1 MAARRWLQ
9 GGSMRKERLIVP
21 TLAIIAVVWM
31 AAQLLSSVLFE
42 RSLRQALED
51 LEARGEWRVNR
62 TESHQ
67 GWLSSQGRVILS
79 PLLGRP
85 WRLELT
91 YSARHGILSTDVE
104 GTVLPR
110 LDTVLQQ
117 AVGEVTAP
125 SVPRWQGRYHTLSG
139 HSELRLALAP
149 FVIQQNGR
157 DLAVRGGRLRLE
169 GVFGDWR
176 LRALFDQLTLTDGMA
191 QLAIGPTVLESRYT
205 YIDDAYHFAQ
215 RDHLH
220 IETLTLSYPSYDIQF
235 SPLDLNSHMV
245 LDESELR
252 IKGELE
258 VGDVMVPSQAPDMP
272 LLNGRIEMELSRL
285 NADAVRHL
293 IRRLRQEAAWGDASL
308 PMAEGLLARLE
319 PDLRKVLS
327 DSPRLDVMTIA
338 IDSPL
343 LGIRLDADGALFFDA
358 RQLDELSVV
367 NLDKKKEQAKWLE
380 RIDGDFTW
388 HDAPTVAALWLGL
401 PLGTRELQFDVV
413 RGVWRI
419 NGRPMPELW
428 PQ

>member
-1 MAARRWLQ
+1 
-9 GGSMRKERLIVP
+9 MRKERLIVP
-21 TLAIIAVVWM
+21 TLAIIAIVWA

-62 TESHQ
+62 TENHQ
-67 GWLSSQGRVILS
+67 GWLSSQGRLILS

-139 HSELRLALAP
+139 HSEVRLALAP

-157 DLAVRGGRLRLE
+157 ELAVRGGRLRLE

-176 LRALFDQLTLTDGMA
+176 LRALFDQLTLMDGMA
-191 QLAIGPTVLESRYT
+191 QLALGPTELESRYT
-205 YIDDAYHFAQ
+205 YIDDAYNFAQ

-220 IETLTLSYPSYDIQF
+220 IETLTLSYPSYDIQL

-252 IKGELE
+252 IKGDVEI
-258 VGDVMVPSQAPDMP
+258 GDVMVPSEAPDMP
-272 LLNGRIEMELSRL
+272 LLNGRIALELSRL
-285 NADAVRHL
+285 NADAVRNV

-319 PDLRKVLS
+319 PELRKVLS
-327 DSPRLDVMTIA
+327 DSPRLDVTTVA

-367 NLDKKKEQAKWLE
+367 NLDKEKEQAKWLE

-413 RGVWRI
+413 RGVWRV

>member
-1 MAARRWLQ
+1 
-9 GGSMRKERLIVP
+9 MRKERLIAP
-21 TLAIIAVVWM
+21 TLAIIAVVWV
-31 AAQLLSSVLFE
+31 AAQFLSSVLFE
-42 RSLRQALED
+42 RSLNQALED

-62 TESHQ
+62 TESRQ
-67 GWLSSQGRVILS
+67 GWLSSQGRLILS

-117 AVGEVTAP
+117 AVGAVSAP

-157 DLAVRGGRLRLE
+157 ELAVRGGRLSMD
-169 GVFGDWR
+169 GGFGDWR
-176 LRALFDQLTLTDGMA
+176 LRALFDQLTLTDGKA
-191 QLAIGPTVLESRYT
+191 QLALGPSVLESRYT
-205 YIDDAYHFAQ
+205 YIDGAYHFAQ

-220 IETLTLSYPSYDIQF
+220 IETLTLSYPSYDIQL

-252 IKGELE
+252 IKGDVEI
-258 VGDVMVPSQAPDMP
+258 GDVMVPSKAPDMP

-285 NADAVRHL
+285 NADAVRHV
-293 IRRLRQEAAWGDASL
+293 IRRFRQEAAWGDASL
-308 PMAEGLLARLE
+308 PMAEGVLVRLE
-319 PDLRKVLS
+319 PELRKVLS
-327 DSPRLDVMTIA
+327 DSPRLDVRTVA

-367 NLDKKKEQAKWLE
+367 NLDKEKEQAKWLE

-388 HDAPTVAALWLGL
+388 HEAPTVAALWLGL

-413 RGVWRI
+413 RGVWRV

>member
-1 MAARRWLQ
+1 
-9 GGSMRKERLIVP
+9 MRKERLIVP
-21 TLAIIAVVWM
+21 TLAIIAVIWM

-62 TESHQ
+62 TESRQ
-67 GWLSSQGRVILS
+67 GWLSSQGRLILS

-91 YSARHGILSTDVE
+91 YRARHGILSTDVE

-139 HSELRLALAP
+139 RSEFRLSLAP

-157 DLAVRGGRLRLE
+157 ELAVRGGRLRLE

-176 LRALFDQLTLTDGMA
+176 LRALLDQLILTDGMA
-191 QLAIGPTVLESRYT
+191 QLALGPTELESRYT
-205 YIDDAYHFAQ
+205 YTDGAYHFAQ
-215 RDHLH
+215 RDQLH
-220 IETLTLSYPSYDIQF
+220 IEMLTLSYPSYDIQL
-235 SPLDLNSHMV
+235 SPLVLNSHMV

-252 IKGELE
+252 IKSDLE
-258 VGDVMVPSQAPDMP
+258 VGDVMVPSEAPDTP
-272 LLNGRIEMELSRL
+272 LLNGRVEMELSRI
-285 NADAVRHL
+285 NADAVRHV
-293 IRRLRQEAAWGDASL
+293 IRRLRQEAAWGDDSL
-308 PMAEGLLARLE
+308 PMAEGLIARLE
-319 PDLRKVLS
+319 PDLLKMLS
-327 DSPRLDVMTIA
+327 DSPRLDVPTIA
-338 IDSPL
+338 INSPL
-343 LGIRLDADGALFFDA
+343 LGIQIDADGALFFDA
-358 RQLDELSVV
+358 RKLDELSVV
-367 NLDKKKEQAKWLE
+367 NLDDEKEQAKWFE
-380 RIDGDFTW
+380 RVDGDFTW

-413 RGVWRI
+413 RGVWRV
-419 NGRPMPELW
+419 NGRPMPALW
-428 PQ
+428 SQ

>member
-1 MAARRWLQ
+1 
-9 GGSMRKERLIVP
+9 MRKERLIVP
-21 TLAIIAVVWM
+21 TLAIIAVVWV

-51 LEARGEWRVNR
+51 LEARGEWRVTR
-62 TESHQ
+62 TESRQ
-67 GWLSSQGRVILS
+67 GWLSSQGRLILS

-91 YSARHGILSTDVE
+91 YRARHGILSTDIE

-125 SVPRWQGRYHTLSG
+125 SVPRWQGRYHSLSG
-139 HSELRLALAP
+139 RSELRLALAP

-157 DLAVRGGRLRLE
+157 ELAVRGARLRLE

-176 LRALFDQLTLTDGMA
+176 LRALLDQLTLTDGMA
-191 QLAIGPTVLESRYT
+191 QLALGPTVLESRYT

-220 IETLTLSYPSYDIQF
+220 IETLTLSYPSYDIQL

-245 LDESELR
+245 LDEVELR
-252 IKGELE
+252 IKGDLE
-258 VGDVMVPSQAPDMP
+258 VGDVMVPSEAPDTP

-285 NADAVRHL
+285 NADAVRHA
-293 IRRLRQEAAWGDASL
+293 IRLLRQEAAWGDASL
-308 PMAEGLLARLE
+308 PMAEGLMARLE
-319 PDLRKVLS
+319 PDLRKILS
-327 DSPRLDVMTIA
+327 DSPRLDVMSVA

-367 NLDKKKEQAKWLE
+367 NLDEEKEQAKWLE

-388 HDAPTVAALWLGL
+388 REAPTVAALWLGL

-413 RGVWRI
+413 RGVWRV

>member
-1 MAARRWLQ
+1 
-9 GGSMRKERLIVP
+9 MRKERLIVP

-51 LEARGEWRVNR
+51 LEARGEWRVHR
-62 TESHQ
+62 TESSQ
-67 GWLSSQGRVILS
+67 GWLSSQGRLILS

-91 YSARHGILSTDVE
+91 YNARHGILSTDVE

-110 LDTVLQQ
+110 LDTILQR

-139 HSELRLALAP
+139 RSELRLALAP

-157 DLAVRGGRLRLE
+157 ELAVRGGRMRLE

-176 LRALFDQLTLTDGMA
+176 LRALLNQLTLSDGMA
-191 QLAIGPTVLESRYT
+191 QLSLGPTVLESRYT

-220 IETLTLSYPSYDIQF
+220 IETLQLSYPSYDMQL
-235 SPLDLNSHMV
+235 SPLDLHSFMV
-245 LDESELR
+245 LDENELR
-252 IKGELE
+252 LKGELT
-258 VGDVMVPSQAPDMP
+258 VGDVMVPSEAPDTP

-285 NADAVRHL
+285 NADAVRHV
-293 IRRLRQEAAWGDASL
+293 ISRLRQEAAWGDASL
-308 PMAEGLLARLE
+308 PVAEGLLARLE
-319 PDLRKVLS
+319 PDLRKILS
-327 DSPRLDVMTIA
+327 DSPRLDVMTVDIE
-338 IDSPL
+338 SPL

-358 RQLDELSVV
+358 RRLDELSVV
-367 NLDKKKEQAKWLE
+367 SLGQAKERAKWFE

-388 HDAPTVAALWLGL
+388 HEAPTVAALWLGL

-413 RGVWRI
+413 RGIWRV

-428 PQ
+428 P

>member
-1 MAARRWLQ
+1 
-9 GGSMRKERLIVP
+9 MRKERLIVP
-21 TLAIIAVVWM
+21 TLAIIAVVWV

-51 LEARGEWRVNR
+51 LEARGEWRVTR
-62 TESHQ
+62 TESRQ
-67 GWLSSQGRVILS
+67 GWLSSQGRLILS

-91 YSARHGILSTDVE
+91 YRARHGILSTDIE

-125 SVPRWQGRYHTLSG
+125 SVPRWQGRYHSLSG
-139 HSELRLALAP
+139 RSELRLALAP

-157 DLAVRGGRLRLE
+157 ELAVRGARLRLE

-176 LRALFDQLTLTDGMA
+176 LRALLDQLTLTDGMA
-191 QLAIGPTVLESRYT
+191 QLALGPTVLESRYT

-220 IETLTLSYPSYDIQF
+220 IETLTLSYPSYDIQL

-245 LDESELR
+245 LDEVELR
-252 IKGELE
+252 IKGDLE
-258 VGDVMVPSQAPDMP
+258 VGDVIVPSEAPDTP

-285 NADAVRHL
+285 SADAVRHA
-293 IRRLRQEAAWGDASL
+293 IRLLRQEAAWGDASL
-308 PMAEGLLARLE
+308 PMAEGLMARLE
-319 PDLRKVLS
+319 PDLRKILS
-327 DSPRLDVMTIA
+327 DSPRLDVMSVA

-367 NLDKKKEQAKWLE
+367 NLDEEKEQAKWLE

-388 HDAPTVAALWLGL
+388 REAPTVAALWLGL

-413 RGVWRI
+413 RGVWRV

>member
-1 MAARRWLQ
+1 MA
-9 GGSMRKERLIVP
+9 V
-21 TLAIIAVVWM
+21 
-31 AAQLLSSVLFE
+31 QLLSSVLFE

-62 TESHQ
+62 TESRQ
-67 GWLSSQGRVILS
+67 GWLSSQGRLILS
-79 PLLGRP
+79 PLLSRP

-91 YSARHGILSTDVE
+91 YNARHGILSTDVE

-139 HSELRLALAP
+139 HTDLRLALAP

-157 DLAVRGGRLRLE
+157 ELAVRGGRLRLE

-176 LRALFDQLTLTDGMA
+176 LRALFDQLTLIDGMA
-191 QLAIGPTVLESRYT
+191 QLELGATVLESRYT
-205 YIDDAYHFAQ
+205 YTEGAYHFAQ

-220 IETLTLSYPSYDIQF
+220 IDMLTLSYPFYDIQL

-245 LDESELR
+245 LDERELS
-252 IKGELE
+252 IKGDLE
-258 VGDVMVPSQAPDMP
+258 VGDVMVPSEAPDMP
-272 LLNGRIEMELSRL
+272 LLSGRIGMELSRL
-285 NADAVRHL
+285 NADAVRHM

-319 PDLRKVLS
+319 PDLRKMLS
-327 DSPRLDVMTIA
+327 DSPRLDVMNVA
-338 IDSPL
+338 IESPL

-367 NLDKKKEQAKWLE
+367 NLDQEKEQAKWLE

-388 HDAPTVAALWLGL
+388 HEAPTVAALWLGL

-413 RGVWRI
+413 RGVWRV

-428 PQ
+428 PE

>member
-1 MAARRWLQ
+1 
-9 GGSMRKERLIVP
+9 MRKERLIVP
-21 TLAIIAVVWM
+21 TLAIIAVIWV

-51 LEARGEWRVNR
+51 LEARGEWRVTR
-62 TESHQ
+62 TESRQ
-67 GWLSSQGRVILS
+67 GWLSSQGRLILS

-91 YSARHGILSTDVE
+91 YRARHGILSTDIE

-125 SVPRWQGRYHTLSG
+125 SVPRWQGRYHSLSG
-139 HSELRLALAP
+139 RSELRLALAP

-157 DLAVRGGRLRLE
+157 ELAVRGARLRLE

-176 LRALFDQLTLTDGMA
+176 LRALLDQLTLTDGLA
-191 QLAIGPTVLESRYT
+191 QLALGPTVLESRYT

-220 IETLTLSYPSYDIQF
+220 IETLTLSYPSYDIQL

-245 LDESELR
+245 LDEVELR
-252 IKGELE
+252 IKGDLE
-258 VGDVMVPSQAPDMP
+258 VGDVIVPSEAPDTP

-285 NADAVRHL
+285 NADAVRHA
-293 IRRLRQEAAWGDASL
+293 IRLLRQEAAWGDASL
-308 PMAEGLLARLE
+308 PMAEGLMARLE
-319 PDLRKVLS
+319 PDLRKILS
-327 DSPRLDVMTIA
+327 DSPRLDVMSVA

-367 NLDKKKEQAKWLE
+367 NLDEEKEQAKWLE

-388 HDAPTVAALWLGL
+388 REAPTVAALWLGL

-413 RGVWRI
+413 RGVWRV

>member
-1 MAARRWLQ
+1 
-9 GGSMRKERLIVP
+9 MRKERLIVP

-220 IETLTLSYPSYDIQF
+220 IETLTLSYPSYDIQL
-235 SPLDLNSHMV
+235 SPFDLNSHMV

-285 NADAVRHL
+285 NADAVRQV

-327 DSPRLDVMTIA
+327 DSPRLDVTTVA

-367 NLDKKKEQAKWLE
+367 NIDKKKEQAKWLE

>member
-1 MAARRWLQ
+1 
-9 GGSMRKERLIVP
+9 MRKERLIVP
-21 TLAIIAVVWM
+21 TLAIIAIVWA

-62 TESHQ
+62 TENHQ

-157 DLAVRGGRLRLE
+157 ELAVRGGRLRLE

-176 LRALFDQLTLTDGMA
+176 LRALFDQLTLMDGMA
-191 QLAIGPTVLESRYT
+191 QLALGPTELESRYT
-205 YIDDAYHFAQ
+205 YTDGAYHFAQ

-220 IETLTLSYPSYDIQF
+220 IETLMLSYPSYDIQL
-235 SPLDLNSHMV
+235 SPLDLKSHMV

-252 IKGELE
+252 IKGDVEI
-258 VGDVMVPSQAPDMP
+258 GDVMVPSEAPDMP
-272 LLNGRIEMELSRL
+272 LLNGRIALELSRL
-285 NADAVRHL
+285 NADAVRNV

-327 DSPRLDVMTIA
+327 DSPRLDVMTVA

-367 NLDKKKEQAKWLE
+367 YLDNEKEQAKWLE

-413 RGVWRI
+413 RGVWRV

>member
-1 MAARRWLQ
+1 
-9 GGSMRKERLIVP
+9 MRKERLIVP
-21 TLAIIAVVWM
+21 TLAIIAVIWV

-51 LEARGEWRVNR
+51 LEARGEWRVTR
-62 TESHQ
+62 TESRQ
-67 GWLSSQGRVILS
+67 GWLSSQGRLILS

-91 YSARHGILSTDVE
+91 YRARHGILSTDIE

-125 SVPRWQGRYHTLSG
+125 SVPRWQGRYHSLSG
-139 HSELRLALAP
+139 RSELRLALAP

-157 DLAVRGGRLRLE
+157 ELAVRGARLRLE

-176 LRALFDQLTLTDGMA
+176 LRALLDQLTLTDGMA
-191 QLAIGPTVLESRYT
+191 QLALGPTVLESRYT

-220 IETLTLSYPSYDIQF
+220 IETLTLSYPSYDIQL

-245 LDESELR
+245 LDEVELR
-252 IKGELE
+252 IKGDLE
-258 VGDVMVPSQAPDMP
+258 VGDVIVPSEAPDTP

-285 NADAVRHL
+285 NADAVRHA
-293 IRRLRQEAAWGDASL
+293 IRLLRQEAAWGDASL
-308 PMAEGLLARLE
+308 PMAEGLMARLE
-319 PDLRKVLS
+319 PDLRKILS
-327 DSPRLDVMTIA
+327 DSPRLDVMSVA

-367 NLDKKKEQAKWLE
+367 NLDEEKEQAKWLE

-388 HDAPTVAALWLGL
+388 REAPTVAALWLGL

-413 RGVWRI
+413 RGVWRV

>member
-1 MAARRWLQ
+1 
-9 GGSMRKERLIVP
+9 MRKERLIVP
-21 TLAIIAVVWM
+21 TLAIIAIVWA

-62 TESHQ
+62 TENHQ
-67 GWLSSQGRVILS
+67 GWLSSQGRLILS

-139 HSELRLALAP
+139 HSEVRLALAP

-157 DLAVRGGRLRLE
+157 ELAVRGGRLRLE

-176 LRALFDQLTLTDGMA
+176 LRALFDQLTLMDGMA
-191 QLAIGPTVLESRYT
+191 QLALGPTELESRYT
-205 YIDDAYHFAQ
+205 YIDDAYNFAQ

-220 IETLTLSYPSYDIQF
+220 IETLTLSYPSYDILL

-252 IKGELE
+252 IKGDVEI
-258 VGDVMVPSQAPDMP
+258 GDVMVPSEAPDMP
-272 LLNGRIEMELSRL
+272 LLNGRIALELSRL
-285 NADAVRHL
+285 NADAVRNV

-327 DSPRLDVMTIA
+327 DSPRLDVTTVA

-367 NLDKKKEQAKWLE
+367 NLDKEKEQAKWLE

-413 RGVWRI
+413 RGVWRV

>member
-1 MAARRWLQ
+1 
-9 GGSMRKERLIVP
+9 MRKERLIVP
-21 TLAIIAVVWM
+21 ILAIIAVAWM
-31 AAQLLSSVLFE
+31 ALQLLSSVLFE

-62 TESHQ
+62 TESRQ
-67 GWLSSQGRVILS
+67 GWLSSQGRLILS
-79 PLLGRP
+79 PLLSRP

-91 YSARHGILSTDVE
+91 YNARHGILSTDVE

-139 HSELRLALAP
+139 HTDLRLALAP

-157 DLAVRGGRLRLE
+157 ELAVRGGRLRLE

-191 QLAIGPTVLESRYT
+191 QLELGNTVLESRYT
-205 YIDDAYHFAQ
+205 YTEGAYHFAQ

-220 IETLTLSYPSYDIQF
+220 IDMLTLSYPSYDIQL

-245 LDESELR
+245 LDERELS
-252 IKGELE
+252 IKGDLE
-258 VGDVMVPSQAPDMP
+258 VGDVMVPSEAPDMP
-272 LLNGRIEMELSRL
+272 LLSGRIEMELSRL
-285 NADAVRHL
+285 NADAVRHM

-319 PDLRKVLS
+319 PDLRKILS
-327 DSPRLDVMTIA
+327 DSPRLDVMTVA
-338 IDSPL
+338 IESPL

-367 NLDKKKEQAKWLE
+367 NLDQKKEQAKWLE

-388 HDAPTVAALWLGL
+388 HEAPTVAALWLGL

-419 NGRPMPELW
+419 NGRPMPKLW
-428 PQ
+428 PE

>member
-1 MAARRWLQ
+1 
-9 GGSMRKERLIVP
+9 MRKERLIVP

-62 TESHQ
+62 TESSQ
-67 GWLSSQGRVILS
+67 GWLSSQGRLILS

-91 YSARHGILSTDVE
+91 YNARHGILSTDVE

-110 LDTVLQQ
+110 LDTILQR

-139 HSELRLALAP
+139 RSELRLALAP

-157 DLAVRGGRLRLE
+157 ELAVRGGRMRLE

-176 LRALFDQLTLTDGMA
+176 LRALLDQLTLSDGMA
-191 QLAIGPTVLESRYT
+191 QLSLGPTVLESRYT

-220 IETLTLSYPSYDIQF
+220 IETLQLSYPSYDMQL
-235 SPLDLNSHMV
+235 SPLDLHSYMV

-252 IKGELE
+252 LKGELT
-258 VGDVMVPSQAPDMP
+258 VGDVMVPSEAPDTP
-272 LLNGRIEMELSRL
+272 LLNGRIDMELSRL
-285 NADAVRHL
+285 NADAVRHA
-293 IRRLRQEAAWGDASL
+293 ISRLRQEAAWGDASL
-308 PMAEGLLARLE
+308 PVAEGLLVRLE
-319 PDLRKVLS
+319 PDLRKILS
-327 DSPRLDVMTIA
+327 DSPRLDVMTVA

-358 RQLDELSVV
+358 RRLDELSVV
-367 NLDKKKEQAKWLE
+367 NLGEEKERAKWFE

-388 HDAPTVAALWLGL
+388 HEAPTVAALWLGL

-413 RGVWRI
+413 RGVWRV

-428 PQ
+428 P

>member
-1 MAARRWLQ
+1 
-9 GGSMRKERLIVP
+9 MRKERLIVP
-21 TLAIIAVVWM
+21 TLAIIAVAWM
-31 AAQLLSSVLFE
+31 AAQLLSSILFE
-42 RSLRQALED
+42 RSLHQALED

-62 TESHQ
+62 TESRQ
-67 GWLSSQGRVILS
+67 GWLSSHGRLILS

-85 WRLELT
+85 WRLELN

-104 GTVLPR
+104 GTLLPR
-110 LDTVLQQ
+110 LDTLLQQ

-125 SVPRWQGRYHTLSG
+125 SVPRWKGSYHTLSG
-139 HSELRLALAP
+139 HSELHLALAP

-157 DLAVRGGRLRLE
+157 ELAVRGARIRLE

-176 LRALFDQLTLTDGMA
+176 LRALLDQLTLTDGVA
-191 QLAIGPTVLESRYT
+191 QLAVGPTVLESRYT
-205 YIDDAYHFAQ
+205 YTAGAYHFAQ

-220 IETLTLSYPSYDIQF
+220 IETLKLSYPSYDIQL
-235 SPLDLNSHMV
+235 SPLDLNSYMV
-245 LDESELR
+245 LDEGELR
-252 IKGELE
+252 IKGDVE
-258 VGDVMVPSQAPDMP
+258 VGDVMVPSEAPDTP
-272 LLNGRIEMELSRL
+272 LLNGRIEVELSRL
-285 NADAVRHL
+285 NANAVRRV

-319 PDLRKVLS
+319 PELRKMLT
-327 DSPRLDVMTIA
+327 DSPRLDVMTVA

-358 RQLDELSVV
+358 RQLDQLSVV
-367 NLDKKKEQAKWLE
+367 NLSEEKEQAKWLE

-388 HDAPTVAALWLGL
+388 YEAPAVAALWLGL

-413 RGVWRI
+413 RGVWRV